1 MENNVR
7 ILLELNVLFDRQKI
21 STIHMFQKTYVS
33 PQNTWTK
40 MVKDKPD
47 VVKRKKKKKIKQ

>member
-21 STIHMFQKTYVS
+21 RTIHMFQKTYVS

-47 VVKRKKKKKIKQ
+47 VVKRKRK